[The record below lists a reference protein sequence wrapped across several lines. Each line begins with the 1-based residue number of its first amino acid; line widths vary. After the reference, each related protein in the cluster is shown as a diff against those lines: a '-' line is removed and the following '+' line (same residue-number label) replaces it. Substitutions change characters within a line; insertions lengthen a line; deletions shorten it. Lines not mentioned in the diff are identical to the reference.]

1 MSPFGIDKKLGGD
14 SPENIK
20 WMEECKKK
28 FIAQGKPESNA
39 IAICKAQMKK
49 SRASLD
55 DEIVLDYD
63 LVNKVELV
71 YNRAIQVLMRKG
83 NTYNEASALAGAYLV
98 QCDYDFEV
106 FGLKIASL

>member
-28 FIAQGKPESNA
+28 FIAQGKQESNA

-49 SRASLD
+49 SRASL
-55 DEIVLDYD
+55 
-63 LVNKVELV
+63 
-71 YNRAIQVLMRKG
+71 
-83 NTYNEASALAGAYLV
+83 
-98 QCDYDFEV
+98 
-106 FGLKIASL
+106 